1 MKQRETSTFV
11 PFLVIGIMLNTMGV
25 AFSEVDWI
33 RYLLML
39 VGLGLILFSLLRMLQ
54 QRQR

>member
-1 MKQRETSTFV
+1 MNQRETSTFV
-11 PFLVIGIMLNTMGV
+11 PFLVLGIMLNTMGV
-25 AFSEVDWI
+25 AFSEVGWI